1 MRCAYLRANASGRIR
16 PRSGPSAGAR
26 VLPYMR
32 HGRTFSLRRRR
43 DLRERP
49 HAGYGS
55 NPRFRHRSCTH
66 RRISVGRLS
75 SSLYAHDAVAGP
87 CRSVEL
93 SHLRRQGAA
102 GHLGLLFSRHEQSL
116 LTARATSFHHLQAQQ
131 LTPAS
136 FAWLQTSPAMVS
148 CCPMCDSLVARS
160 L

>member
-1 MRCAYLRANASGRIR
+1 M
-16 PRSGPSAGAR
+16 
-26 VLPYMR
+26 
-32 HGRTFSLRRRR
+32 
-43 DLRERP
+43 
-49 HAGYGS
+49 
-55 NPRFRHRSCTH
+55 
-66 RRISVGRLS
+66 GRLS

-93 SHLRRQGAA
+93 PHLRRQGAA
-102 GHLGLLFSRHEQSL
+102 GDTRLELAMNKFL
-116 LTARATSFHHLQAQQ
+116 LTPRPSFQAQQ